1 MTGKITLKGLREDT
15 IEKTENHSTTT
26 ADESEGEVS
35 EVEDM
40 REVRSI
46 EIWLSLINQSIN
58 QSIHLYFKTG
68 FQKLRR
74 LWSHLTN
81 DLLCH

>member
-40 REVRSI
+40 HEVRSI
-46 EIWLSLINQSIN
+46 EMWLSLINQSIN
-58 QSIHLYFKTG
+58 PPL
-68 FQKLRR
+68 FQNRISKATTLVG
-74 LWSHLTN
+74 SFN
-81 DLLCH
+81 K